1 MELAIN
7 TSVYFEKLS
16 HVYINGD
23 GKPLMGVTSL
33 LKKHGLS
40 PDYTNI
46 PEKVLKEAAEKGTLL
61 HEQIESYDNG
71 EVSILTPLLKTYK
84 KVCKDNDLHFIAN
97 ELLVTDNETVASM
110 IDGVYS
116 GSNPSSVRLVD
127 YKSTSKI
134 HWRSVSWQLSLY
146 KWLFERQYPGVK
158 VESLHVL
165 HIDKKK
171 EEVIGFFPVD
181 IIPDSEVNALFD
193 CERRGEIYQDKAVH
207 EVAPFI
213 AEVDLA
219 SYLANYMKVQEMKA
233 AVKELESRLK
243 EIDSQ
248 ILQHMLDNGINE
260 MQAGD
265 EGVFR
270 VTKEYTK
277 TTLDST
283 KLKKD
288 LPEVYEKYSKETKV
302 SASLSFKQSK

>member
-1 MELAIN
+1 MELARN
-7 TSVYFEKLS
+7 SKVFFEEFS
-16 HVYINGD
+16 HIYLLD
-23 GKPLMGVTSL
+23 GKVLMGVTSL
-33 LKKHGLS
+33 MKKHHLS
-40 PDYTNI
+40 ADYSNI
-46 PEKVLKEAAEKGTLL
+46 RKEVLEQAAEIGTAI
-61 HEQIESYDNG
+61 HKEIEAYDNG
-71 EVSILTPLLKTYK
+71 DSVVMTDLLKEYRK
-84 KVCKDNDLHFIAN
+84 LGLKHIAS
-97 ELLVTDNETVASM
+97 EYLVSDDEMVASS
-110 IDGVYS
+110 IDGVYEGS
-116 GSNPSSVRLVD
+116 GENSVILVD
-127 YKSTSKI
+127 YKTTSKV
-134 HWRSVSWQLSLY
+134 HTRALEWQLGVY
-146 KWLFERQYPGVK
+146 RVLFCRQNPDIN
-158 VESLHVL
+158 VEGCFCL
-165 HIDKKK
+165 HIDKHKRK
-171 EEVIGFFPVD
+171 ILGFIPITPVTEE
-181 IIPDSEVNALFD
+181 EVNALFD
-193 CERRGEIYQDKAVH
+193 CERRGEIYQDKAGH

-219 SYLANYMKVQEMKA
+219 SYLANYRQVQEMKA

-265 EGVFR
+265 EVVFR

>member
-1 MELAIN
+1 MELARN
-7 TSVYFEKLS
+7 SKVFFEEFS
-16 HVYINGD
+16 HIYLLD
-23 GKPLMGVTSL
+23 GKVLMGVTSL
-33 LKKHGLS
+33 MKKHHLS
-40 PDYTNI
+40 ADYSNI
-46 PEKVLKEAAEKGTLL
+46 RKEVLEQAAEIGTAI
-61 HEQIESYDNG
+61 HKEIEAYDNG
-71 EVSILTPLLKTYK
+71 DSVVMTDLLKEYRK
-84 KVCKDNDLHFIAN
+84 LGLKHIAS
-97 ELLVTDNETVASM
+97 EYLVSDDEMVASS
-110 IDGVYS
+110 IDGVYE
-116 GSNPSSVRLVD
+116 GSVENSVILVD
-127 YKSTSKI
+127 YKTTSKV
-134 HWRSVSWQLSLY
+134 HTRALEWQLGVYSV
-146 KWLFERQYPGVK
+146 LFRRQNPDIN
-158 VESLHVL
+158 VEGCFCL
-165 HIDKKK
+165 HIDKHKRK
-171 EEVIGFFPVD
+171 ILGFIPITPVTEE
-181 IIPDSEVNALFD
+181 EVNALFD

-207 EVAPFI
+207 EVATFI

>member
-1 MELAIN
+1 MELARN
-7 TSVYFEKLS
+7 SKVFFEEFS
-16 HVYINGD
+16 HIYLLD
-23 GKPLMGVTSL
+23 GKVLMGVTGL
-33 LKKHGLS
+33 MKKHHLS
-40 PDYTNI
+40 ADYSNI
-46 PEKVLKEAAEKGTLL
+46 RKEVLEQAAEIGTAI
-61 HEQIESYDNG
+61 HKEIEAYDNG
-71 EVSILTPLLKTYK
+71 DSVVMTDLLKEYRK
-84 KVCKDNDLHFIAN
+84 LGLKHIAS
-97 ELLVTDNETVASM
+97 EYLVSDDEMVASS
-110 IDGVYS
+110 IDGVYE
-116 GSNPSSVRLVD
+116 GSVENSVILVD
-127 YKSTSKI
+127 YKTTSKV
-134 HWRSVSWQLSLY
+134 HTRALEWQLGVYSV
-146 KWLFERQYPGVK
+146 LFRRQNPDIN
-158 VESLHVL
+158 VEGCFCL
-165 HIDKKK
+165 HIDKHKRK
-171 EEVIGFFPVD
+171 ILGFIPITPVTEE
-181 IIPDSEVNALFD
+181 EVNALFD

-219 SYLANYMKVQEMKA
+219 SYLANYIKVQEMKA

>member
-1 MELAIN
+1 MELARN
-7 TSVYFEKLS
+7 SKVFFEEFS
-16 HVYINGD
+16 HIYLLD
-23 GKPLMGVTSL
+23 GKVLMGVTSL
-33 LKKHGLS
+33 MKKHHLS
-40 PDYTNI
+40 ADYSNI
-46 PEKVLKEAAEKGTLL
+46 RKEVLEQAAEIGTAI
-61 HEQIESYDNG
+61 HKEIEAYDNG
-71 EVSILTPLLKTYK
+71 DSVVMTDLLKEYRK
-84 KVCKDNDLHFIAN
+84 LGLKHIAS
-97 ELLVTDNETVASM
+97 EYLVSDDEMVASS
-110 IDGVYS
+110 IDGVYE
-116 GSNPSSVRLVD
+116 GSVENSVILVD
-127 YKSTSKI
+127 YKTTSKV
-134 HWRSVSWQLSLY
+134 HTRALEWQLGVYSV
-146 KWLFERQYPGVK
+146 LFRRQNPDIN
-158 VESLHVL
+158 VEGCFCL
-165 HIDKKK
+165 HIDKHKRK
-171 EEVIGFFPVD
+171 ILGFIPITPVTEE
-181 IIPDSEVNALFD
+181 EVNALFD

-207 EVAPFI
+207 EVTPFI

-248 ILQHMLDNGINE
+248 ILQHMIDKGINE

>member
-1 MELAIN
+1 MELARN
-7 TSVYFEKLS
+7 SKVFFEEFS
-16 HVYINGD
+16 HIYLLD
-23 GKPLMGVTSL
+23 GKVLMGVTSL
-33 LKKHGLS
+33 MKKHHLS
-40 PDYTNI
+40 ADYSNI
-46 PEKVLKEAAEKGTLL
+46 RKEVLEQAAEIGTAI
-61 HEQIESYDNG
+61 HKEIEAYDNG
-71 EVSILTPLLKTYK
+71 DSVVMTDLLKEYRK
-84 KVCKDNDLHFIAN
+84 LGLKHIAS
-97 ELLVTDNETVASM
+97 EYLVSDDEMVASS
-110 IDGVYS
+110 IDGVYE
-116 GSNPSSVRLVD
+116 GSVENSVVLVD
-127 YKSTSKI
+127 YKTTSKV
-134 HWRSVSWQLSLY
+134 HTRALEWQLGVYSV
-146 KWLFERQYPGVK
+146 LFRRQNPDIN
-158 VESLHVL
+158 VEGCFCL
-165 HIDKKK
+165 HIDKHKRK
-171 EEVIGFFPVD
+171 ILGFIPITPVTEE
-181 IIPDSEVNALFD
+181 EVNALFD

>member
-1 MELAIN
+1 MELARN
-7 TSVYFEKLS
+7 SKVFFEEFS
-16 HVYINGD
+16 HIYLLD
-23 GKPLMGVTSL
+23 GKVLMGVTSL
-33 LKKHGLS
+33 MKKHHLS
-40 PDYTNI
+40 ADYSNI
-46 PEKVLKEAAEKGTLL
+46 RKEVLEQAAEIGTAI
-61 HEQIESYDNG
+61 HKEIEAYDNG
-71 EVSILTPLLKTYK
+71 DSVVMTDLLKEYRK
-84 KVCKDNDLHFIAN
+84 LGLKHIAS
-97 ELLVTDNETVASM
+97 EYLVSDDEMVASS
-110 IDGVYS
+110 IDGVYE
-116 GSNPSSVRLVD
+116 GSVENSVILVD
-127 YKSTSKI
+127 YKTTSKV
-134 HWRSVSWQLSLY
+134 HTRALAWQLGVYSV
-146 KWLFERQYPGVK
+146 LFRRQNPDIN
-158 VESLHVL
+158 VEGCFCL
-165 HIDKKK
+165 HIDKHKRK
-171 EEVIGFFPVD
+171 ILGFIPITPVTEE
-181 IIPDSEVNALFD
+181 EVNALFD

>member
-1 MELAIN
+1 MELARN
-7 TSVYFEKLS
+7 SKVFFEEFS
-16 HVYINGD
+16 HIYLLD
-23 GKPLMGVTSL
+23 GKVLMGVTSL
-33 LKKHGLS
+33 MKKHHLS
-40 PDYTNI
+40 ADYSNI
-46 PEKVLKEAAEKGTLL
+46 RKEVLEQAAEIGTAI
-61 HEQIESYDNG
+61 HKEIEAYDNG
-71 EVSILTPLLKTYK
+71 DSVVMTDLLKEYRK
-84 KVCKDNDLHFIAN
+84 LGLKHIAS
-97 ELLVTDNETVASM
+97 EYLVSDDEMVASS
-110 IDGVYS
+110 IDGVYE
-116 GSNPSSVRLVD
+116 GSVENSVILVD
-127 YKSTSKI
+127 YKTTSKV
-134 HWRSVSWQLSLY
+134 HTRALEWQLGVY
-146 KWLFERQYPGVK
+146 RVLFRRQNPDIN
-158 VESLHVL
+158 VEGCYCL
-165 HIDKKK
+165 HIDKHKRK
-171 EEVIGFFPVD
+171 ILGLIPVTPVTEE
-181 IIPDSEVNALFD
+181 EVNALFD

-277 TTLDST
+277 TALDST
-283 KLKKD
+283 RLKKD

>member
-1 MELAIN
+1 MTLN
-7 TSVYFEKLS
+7 TNTNVYFESYS
-16 HVYINGD
+16 HIYLLD
-23 GKPLMGVTSL
+23 GKVLMGVTSL
-33 LKKHGLS
+33 MKKHHLS
-40 PDYTNI
+40 ADYSNI
-46 PEKVLKEAAEKGTLL
+46 RKEVLEQAAEIGTAI
-61 HEQIESYDNG
+61 HKEIEAYDNG
-71 EVSILTPLLKTYK
+71 DSVVMTDLLKEYRK
-84 KVCKDNDLHFIAN
+84 LGLKHIAS
-97 ELLVTDNETVASM
+97 EYLVSDDEMVASS
-110 IDGVYS
+110 IDGVYE
-116 GSNPSSVRLVD
+116 GSVENSVILVD
-127 YKSTSKI
+127 YKTTSKV
-134 HWRSVSWQLSLY
+134 HTRALEWQLGVY
-146 KWLFERQYPGVK
+146 RVLFRRQNPDIN
-158 VESLHVL
+158 VEGCYCL
-165 HIDKKK
+165 HIDKHKRK
-171 EEVIGFFPVD
+171 ILGLIPVTPVTEE
-181 IIPDSEVNALFD
+181 EVNALFD
-193 CERRGEIYQDKAVH
+193 CERRGEIYQDKAGH
-207 EVAPFI
+207 EVVPFI

-219 SYLANYMKVQEMKA
+219 SYLANYRQVQEMKA